1 MNFNKTYNP
10 CYMKDSLFDLPK
22 DPKPK
27 PPEQPKHSEQAK
39 VYTVSQVTALI
50 KVCLENTLPGRLTI
64 TGQISGFRPHSS
76 GHYYFDIKD
85 ENAVIPSV
93 MWKSDSAKLKFR
105 LENGLAIIAKGHI
118 DIYPPQGKYQF
129 YADSMTPAGV
139 GALQLAFEQM
149 KEKLAAEGL
158 FDDEHKKPLPKI
170 PFRIAILTSKSG
182 AALHDI
188 VDSIRNRWPVGKLLF
203 YDVPVQGAGAAEKIA
218 LAIKDVNKRNKDLK
232 IDVMIVGRG
241 GGSMEDLWAFNE
253 EPVARAIYNSK
264 IPVISAVGHE
274 VDITI
279 ADLVADAR
287 ASTPTKAGVL
297 AVPDINEVMSHIDN
311 IDNRIRASTDNVLR
325 ISKERLNTILAS
337 SAFRN
342 PMTIIQNK
350 SQMLDDFESTL
361 KDSVKSLIANKR
373 QLIQAFFE
381 KILKIEPHRLLADKK
396 IIINNLRNKFDNQ
409 IKSVLHKLNLE
420 LTNRESR
427 LAGLNP
433 KSVLQRGYSIT
444 RNKRTAGLVK
454 CLDDVQESDLLITE
468 LANDKTIESKVTKK

>member
-1 MNFNKTYNP
+1 M
-10 CYMKDSLFDLPK
+10 DSLFDLPK
-22 DPKPK
+22 EPKPT
-27 PPEQPKHSEQAK
+27 ESPKKSEQAR

-76 GHYYFDIKD
+76 GHCYFDIKD
-85 ENAVIPSV
+85 ENAIIPSV
-93 MWKSDSAKLKFR
+93 MWKSDAAKLKFR
-105 LENGLAIIAKGHI
+105 PENGLAVIAKGHI
-118 DIYPPQGKYQF
+118 DVYPPQGKYQF
-129 YADSMTPAGV
+129 YADAMTPAGV

-158 FDDEHKKPLPKI
+158 FSDEHKRPLPKF

-188 VDSIRNRWPVGKLLF
+188 VDSIRARWPVGKLLF

-264 IPVISAVGHE
+264 IPIISAVGHE
-274 VDITI
+274 VDVTI

-297 AVPDINEVMSHIDN
+297 AVPDINEVISHIDN
-311 IDNRIRASTDNVLR
+311 IDSRIKTSTENILK
-325 ISKERLNTILAS
+325 ISRERLNTILAS
-337 SAFRN
+337 PVFRN
-342 PMTIIQNK
+342 PMTLIQNK
-350 SQMLDDFESTL
+350 SQMLDDFENTL
-361 KDSVKSLIANKR
+361 KDSVKSSVANKR
-373 QLIQAFFE
+373 QLVQAFFE
-381 KILKIEPHRLLADKK
+381 KIIKIEPHRLLADKK
-396 IIINNLRNKFDNQ
+396 IIINNLHNRFDNQ
-409 IKSVLHKLNLE
+409 IRTVLHKLNLE

-444 RNKRTAGLVK
+444 RNKRTAGLVRS
-454 CLDDVQESDLLITE
+454 LDDVSESDLLITE
-468 LANDKTIESKVTKK
+468 LAGNKIIESKVTKK

>member
-1 MNFNKTYNP
+1 
-10 CYMKDSLFDLPK
+10 MKDSLFDLPK
-22 DPKPK
+22 DSKPDQSQSPKK
-27 PPEQPKHSEQAK
+27 SEQPR

-76 GHYYFDIKD
+76 GHCYFDIKD
-85 ENAVIPSV
+85 ENAIIPAV
-93 MWKSDSAKLKFR
+93 MWKSAAAKLKFR
-105 LENGLAIIAKGHI
+105 PENGLAIIAKGHI
-118 DIYPPQGKYQF
+118 DVYPPQGKYQF

-158 FDDEHKKPLPKI
+158 FDDSHKRPLPKF

-188 VDSIRNRWPVGKLLF
+188 VDSIRQRWPIAKLLF

-218 LAIKDVNKRNKDLK
+218 LAIKDVNRRNRELR
-232 IDVMIVGRG
+232 IDVMLVGRG

-253 EPVARAIYNSK
+253 EAVARAIYGSK
-264 IPVISAVGHE
+264 IPIISAVGHE
-274 VDITI
+274 VDVTI

-287 ASTPTKAGVL
+287 ASTPTKAGVI
-297 AVPDINEVMSHIDN
+297 AVPDIKEVSAHIDN
-311 IDNRIRASTDNVLR
+311 IDNRIRTGTNNILR
-325 ISKERLNTILAS
+325 ISAERLNTILAS
-337 SAFRN
+337 AVFRN
-342 PMTIIQNK
+342 PLALIQNRA
-350 SQMLDDFESTL
+350 QILDDFENTL
-361 KDSVKSLIANKR
+361 KNSAGSLISGKR
-373 QLIQAFFE
+373 QLIQNFFE

-396 IIINNLRNKFDNQ
+396 IIINNLHNRFDNQ
-409 IKSVLHKLNLE
+409 IRAILHKMNLE
-420 LTNRESR
+420 LTERESR

-454 CLDDVQESDLLITE
+454 STEDVREDDFLITE
-468 LANDKTIESKVTKK
+468 LANNKIIESRVTKK

>member
-1 MNFNKTYNP
+1 M
-10 CYMKDSLFDLPK
+10 DSLFDLPK
-22 DPKPK
+22 EPK
-27 PPEQPKHSEQAK
+27 PPESPKKSEQAR

-50 KVCLENTLPGRLTI
+50 KACLENTLPGRLTI
-64 TGQISGFRPHSS
+64 TGQLSGFRPHSS
-76 GHYYFDIKD
+76 GHCYFDIKD
-85 ENAVIPSV
+85 ENAIIPSV
-93 MWKSDSAKLKFR
+93 MWKSDAAKLKFR
-105 LENGLAIIAKGHI
+105 PENGLAVIAKGHI
-118 DIYPPQGKYQF
+118 DVYPPQGKYQF

-158 FDDEHKKPLPKI
+158 FSDEHKKPLPKF

-188 VDSIRNRWPVGKLLF
+188 VDSIRARWPVGKLLF

-253 EPVARAIYNSK
+253 EAVARAIYGSK
-264 IPVISAVGHE
+264 IPIISAVGHE
-274 VDITI
+274 VDVTI

-297 AVPDINEVMSHIDN
+297 AVPDINEVISHIDN
-311 IDNRIRASTDNVLR
+311 IDSRIKTSTENILK
-325 ISKERLNTILAS
+325 ISRERLNTILAS
-337 SAFRN
+337 SVFRN
-342 PMTIIQNK
+342 PMTIIQTK
-350 SQMLDDFESTL
+350 SQMLDDLESTL
-361 KDSVKSLIANKR
+361 KDSVKSTVANKR
-373 QLIQAFFE
+373 QLVQAFFE
-381 KILKIEPHRLLADKK
+381 KIIKIEPHRLLADKK
-396 IIINNLRNKFDNQ
+396 IIINNLHNRFDNQ
-409 IKSVLHKLNLE
+409 IRTILHKLNLE

-444 RNKRTAGLVK
+444 RNKRTAGLVRS
-454 CLDDVQESDLLITE
+454 LDDVSESDLLITE
-468 LANDKTIESKVTKK
+468 LAGNKIIESKVTKK